1 MKEDKNLVVTND
13 NEVKENLDNI
23 DNTEKKKRIRIDMLA
38 VICIII
44 YCFACA
50 PKRLQNDTFYTIKI
64 GELIA
69 ETNTVDM
76 KDHFSWHEDLPYTY
90 PHWLYDL
97 GIYGIFHLGEVANI
111 GGDAENSGMTF
122 VYASTVIL
130 TCVLGL
136 LIYFTGKKVSK
147 SQIIS
152 FIVTIFAM
160 YLLRSYI
167 AARAQL
173 LTFSCFVLEILL
185 IESFLESKKKRYLIG
200 LVLDSI
206 LIANVHAAVWPFF
219 FVLFLPYV
227 VEFII
232 AEVVD
237 ATVITNLKVIYREV
251 YQSYLETKVKRLKKK
266 SAKKGLSINETK
278 KMMLYE
284 MKIENLTVKIG
295 NLYNKMD
302 QEYEKI
308 QNKRKNPYKLKV
320 IKNRAVLWL
329 LGTLVI
335 CVLVGFITPIGDTP
349 FTYLEKTMSGET
361 TKSISEHLPL
371 TLIDNKTFM
380 VVLAAYFVVLIFT
393 DAKIRC
399 SDLFM
404 LAGLIYLSFMSRRQI
419 SMFIIIAFFIFE
431 KLFKQLVD
439 KYASDI
445 GKKIKR
451 FSFNILGKIVILC
464 VIILFAWSLYKPMRN
479 DDYIDTVNY
488 PKGACDW
495 IIENLDY
502 KNIKLFNEYN
512 YGSYLIYRG
521 IPVFI
526 DSRADLY
533 APEFNGT
540 KDSSGKYSGRN
551 IFGDY
556 INTSNISVYYETKM
570 EKYDISHV
578 ICYNDC
584 KLNMFLSRDDNYRQL
599 YKDKK
604 FVVYERVNGAEKLRK
619 ELEEKKNEEAQLK
632 EQEADKAQMN
642 ENAGEQVAENVTEN
656 VEVAS

>member
-1 MKEDKNLVVTND
+1 MKENEKLVITND
-13 NEVKENLDNI
+13 NKEKI
-23 DNTEKKKRIRIDMLA
+23 KRIKFDIFA
-38 VICIII
+38 VICILI
-44 YCFACA
+44 YCFACS

-69 ETNTVDM
+69 ETKTVDM

-97 GIYGIFHLGEVANI
+97 GMYGIFHLGEVANI
-111 GGDAENSGMTF
+111 GGNAENSGMTF
-122 VYASTVIL
+122 IYASTVIL
-130 TCVLGL
+130 TCILGL

-173 LTFSCFVLEILL
+173 LTFCCFVAEILF
-185 IESFLESKKKRYLIG
+185 IEIFLESKKKRYLIG
-200 LVLDSI
+200 LVLDSL

-227 VEFII
+227 AEYII

-237 ATVITNLKVIYREV
+237 ATVVLNLKVIYKEV
-251 YQSYLETKVKRLKKK
+251 YQSLLESKYKRLKKK
-266 SAKKGLSINETK
+266 STK
-278 KMMLYE
+278 KELSFSEIKRMMLYE
-284 MKIENLTVKIG
+284 MKIENLTIVIG

-302 QEYEKI
+302 NQYAKI
-308 QNKRKNPYKLKV
+308 QKRRANPFKLHV
-320 IKNRAVLWL
+320 IKNKAVLWL
-329 LGTLVI
+329 LLVLVI
-335 CVLVGFITPIGDTP
+335 CVLCGLLTPLKGTP

-380 VVLAAYFVVLIFT
+380 VILAAYFAVLIFT

-404 LAGLIYLSFMSRRQI
+404 LAGLIYLSFMSRRQV

-439 KYASDI
+439 KYASDVAV
-445 GKKIKR
+445 KIKK
-451 FSFNILGKIVILC
+451 FSFNFMGKIVVLG
-464 VIILFAWSLYKPMRN
+464 VIVLFVWSLYKPMRN
-479 DDYIDTVNY
+479 DNYIDTVNY

-533 APEFNGT
+533 APEFNGS

-556 INTSNISVYYETKM
+556 INTSNISTYYETKM
-570 EKYDISHV
+570 DKYDISHV
-578 ICYNDC
+578 ISYSDS
-584 KLNMFLSRDDNYRQL
+584 KLNMFFSRDDNYKQL

-619 ELEEKKNEEAQLK
+619 ELEEKKKEEAEVE
-632 EQEADKAQMN
+632 EQSEK
-642 ENAGEQVAENVTEN
+642 NVEEKIDEHVNEN

>member
-1 MKEDKNLVVTND
+1 MKEDENLVITND
-13 NEVKENLDNI
+13 NKEKI
-23 DNTEKKKRIRIDMLA
+23 KRIKFDIFA
-38 VICIII
+38 VICILI
-44 YCFACA
+44 YCFACS

-69 ETNTVDM
+69 ETKTVDM

-97 GIYGIFHLGEVANI
+97 GMYGIFHLGEVANI
-111 GGDAENSGMTF
+111 GENAENSGMTF
-122 VYASTVIL
+122 IYASTVIL
-130 TCVLGL
+130 TCTLGL

-173 LTFSCFVLEILL
+173 LTFCCFVAELL
-185 IESFLESKKKRYLIG
+185 FIESFLESKKKRYLIG
-200 LVLDSI
+200 LVLDSL

-227 VEFII
+227 AEYII

-237 ATVITNLKVIYREV
+237 ATVVLNLKVIYKEV
-251 YQSYLETKVKRLKKK
+251 YQSLLESKYKRLKKK
-266 SAKKGLSINETK
+266 STK
-278 KMMLYE
+278 KELSFSEIKRMMLYE
-284 MKIENLTVKIG
+284 MKIENLTIVIG

-302 QEYEKI
+302 NQYAKI
-308 QNKRKNPYKLKV
+308 QKRRANPFKLHV
-320 IKNRAVLWL
+320 IKNKAVLWL
-329 LGTLVI
+329 LLVLVI
-335 CVLVGFITPIGDTP
+335 CVLCGLLTPLKGTP

-380 VVLAAYFVVLIFT
+380 VILAAYFAVLIFT

-445 GKKIKR
+445 AVKIKK
-451 FSFNILGKIVILC
+451 FSFNFMGKIVVLG
-464 VIILFAWSLYKPMRN
+464 VIVLFAWSLYKPMRN

-495 IIENLDY
+495 IIDNLDY

-533 APEFNGT
+533 APEFNGS

-556 INTSNISVYYETKM
+556 INTSNISTYYETKM
-570 EKYDISHV
+570 DKYDISHV
-578 ICYNDC
+578 ITYSDS
-584 KLNMFLSRDDNYRQL
+584 KLNMFYSRDDNYKQL

-619 ELEEKKNEEAQLK
+619 ELEEKKKEEAELK
-632 EQEADKAQMN
+632 EQNVEESHEN
-642 ENAGEQVAENVTEN
+642 EEVSEN
-656 VEVAS
+656 VEIAS